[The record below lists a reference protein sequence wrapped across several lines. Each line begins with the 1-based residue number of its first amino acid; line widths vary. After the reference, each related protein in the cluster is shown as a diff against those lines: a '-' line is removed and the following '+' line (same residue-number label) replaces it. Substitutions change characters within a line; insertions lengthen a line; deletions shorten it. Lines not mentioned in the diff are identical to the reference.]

1 MSDHLKPIF
10 VSQRLDEFD
19 LAGWRERLKLVKT
32 YLRMHPIEG
41 DPLKTWAAGED
52 IKGSTSGGWCR
63 ITHRQK
69 HTIGSF
75 TFAHRQSDNSFAPY
89 FTGGPKKIV
98 ELYEKAFDNLIIDTT
113 SLDSLEK
120 DEAIDVLEKHFS
132 KLLMDLANAISA
144 TSKDQNIH
152 QFLMGKLRL
161 SSGAPFDFPKLETKI
176 DHRWVNLTSAP
187 AMQMLQ
193 SMMKPIVSISRSNG
207 SRTLKF
213 GPYTTETRDWVDP
226 GPMAK
231 MDSVKRFFTIRKEDS
246 DDD

>member
-10 VSQRLDEFD
+10 VSERLDEFD

-32 YLRMHPIEG
+32 CLRIHDIEG
-41 DPLKTWAAGED
+41 DPLKTWTAGED
-52 IKGSTSGGWCR
+52 LKGSTSSGWTR

-69 HTIGSF
+69 HAIGSF

-89 FTGGPKKIV
+89 FNGGPKEIV
-98 ELYEKAFDNLIIDTT
+98 ELYEKAFDDLIIDTT

-120 DEAIDVLEKHFS
+120 DEAIDTLKKHFA

-161 SSGAPFDFPKLETKI
+161 SSGAPFDLPKLETKI

-193 SMMKPIVSISRSNG
+193 SMMKPIVSISRSSG

-213 GPYTTETRDWVDP
+213 GPYKSETRDWVDP
-226 GPMAK
+226 GPIAK
-231 MDSVKRFFTIRKEDS
+231 MDSVNRFFTVRKEDT